1 MNRGHAETG
10 FTLVELVIV
19 LIVAGILATVGM
31 SRFFGV
37 QDFQERGFYDET
49 LAAVRYAQKLAVASG
64 CDVEVN
70 VGPGGFAL
78 RERSGCSSGAFTT
91 AVRKPGSGGA
101 FAASAPPKVSIGSMD
116 FYYDPLGRPR
126 AVAGGAVLTIS
137 PAVTIGGRTPRTLTV
152 EHETGFVH

>member
-1 MNRGHAETG
+1 MTRGPAAAG

-19 LIVAGILATVGM
+19 LVVAGVLAAVGT

-37 QDFQERGFYDET
+37 RDFQARGFYDET
-49 LAAVRYAQKLAVASG
+49 RAAVRYAQKRAVASG

-78 RERSGCSSGAFTT
+78 RERSGCASGAFTR

-101 FAASAPPKVSIGSMD
+101 FAASPPPRVPVGRMD

-126 AVAGGAVLTIS
+126 DVASGAVLTAS
-137 PAVTIGGRTPRTLTV
+137 PSVTIGGHTPRTLTV

>member
-1 MNRGHAETG
+1 MNRGHTETG

-19 LIVAGILATVGM
+19 LIVAGVLATVGM

-70 VGPGGFAL
+70 IGPGGFAL
-78 RERSGCSSGAFTT
+78 QERSGCSSGGFAV
-91 AVRKPGSGGA
+91 AVRKPGFGGA
-101 FAASAPPKVSIGSMD
+101 FSASPPPKVPVGNMG

-126 AVAGGAVLTIS
+126 DVASGVILTTS
-137 PAVTIGGRTPRTLTV
+137 PSVTIGGRTPRTLTV